1 MVACKNCGCEL
12 PEGAKFC
19 KECGVEVIQEEP
31 VKETK
36 FCQNC
41 GFEMPRSSKFCPE
54 CGYSTTGNPNP
65 NNSNG
70 VVYKKKSAGL
80 AAILSFL
87 IVGLGQVYLGLTKKG
102 ILLFLGAVISGVLML
117 VLIGWITWL
126 LIWGYGI
133 YDAYNS
139 AEKINQGIDVADT
152 IDFDNLF

>member
-12 PEGAKFC
+12 PEEAQFC
-19 KECGVEVIQEEP
+19 RECGSKVIEEEP
-31 VKETK
+31 VKEIK

-41 GFEMPRSSKFCPE
+41 GSKIPKNTKFCFK
-54 CGYSTTGNPNP
+54 CGASAVNPQT
-65 NNSNG
+65 NNTYPLVNQ
-70 VVYKKKSAGL
+70 KSPGL
-80 AAILSFL
+80 AALLSFL
-87 IVGLGQVYLGLTKKG
+87 IVGLGQVYVGLTKKG
-102 ILLFLGAVISGVLML
+102 ILLFLGAIISGILML

-133 YDAYNS
+133 FDAYNS